1 MEADLT
7 LASATYL
14 SFLLFCLDDG
24 DREAAITDVGEGR
37 EGNTQDVLKKQTV
50 GVTYTYM
57 ESTQEG
63 AGYIIS
69 VGLRQIVKDSA
80 GLNS

>member
-1 MEADLT
+1 M
-7 LASATYL
+7 
-14 SFLLFCLDDG
+14 
-24 DREAAITDVGEGR
+24 GEGR
-37 EGNTQDVLKKQTV
+37 EGNTQDLLKKQNV